1 MLGHDDKKSDPLLG
15 EEAEAAKSETDA
27 PNVAPLDDS
36 GRRKFTMRLSMFE
49 GSCSQTSFSISDNYL
64 QSALALAMGCS
75 DFQIGLLSG
84 IAGLGDPTGELIG
97 GRLVERIRR
106 KKLLTWGVLPMACMW
121 PVYILLIFLR
131 MAGGGTLA
139 MSWLFVLAFAVYKVV
154 GGVPS
159 PAWFSMMGDVV
170 PANIRG
176 HYFALRN
183 IVVTGVSMTAI
194 IITGFYLQ
202 WASAQGILMIGFAWV
217 MVIGLCGRSASM
229 FSFTK
234 HYDPPFTFH
243 RESRVTFWQFVR
255 DLPGTNFGRFTLMV
269 VIMNFGQYLSSP
281 FFSVYMLQVLHFNY
295 AIYIFVNMSSSL
307 VSLFV
312 YPLLGRIS
320 DRQGN
325 VRLLRIGAII
335 VPLLPLMWLF
345 ITNPV
350 VLIFFPQLW
359 GGVGWT
365 AFNLGANNFILD
377 SVESEK
383 RAAFDSYYIFLNGIT
398 IVAGGLIGGLFFVF
412 PVGGS
417 IVLTFFTV
425 FIVSSVVRGA
435 VTVGLVPRVKEVR
448 KRRQA

>member
-1 MLGHDDKKSDPLLG
+1 MLGHDDEKADPVINEEVEATKSVG
-15 EEAEAAKSETDA
+15 DA
-27 PNVAPLDDS
+27 PRDDS
-36 GRRKFTMRLSMFE
+36 ARRKFTMRLSMFE
-49 GSCSQTSFSISDNYL
+49 GSSSQTSFSISDNYL

-84 IAGLGDPTGELIG
+84 IAGLLDPTGQVIG

-106 KKLLTWGVLPMACMW
+106 KKLLTWGVLPMTLMW
-121 PVYILLIFLR
+121 PVYILLIFFRASGVGAIFL
-131 MAGGGTLA
+131 
-139 MSWLFVLAFAVYKVV
+139 SWLFVLAFAVYKLV
-154 GGVPS
+154 GGIPS

-170 PANIRG
+170 PAMVRG

-183 IVVTGVSMTAI
+183 LVVTGVSMTMI

-202 WASAQGILMIGFAWV
+202 WTSAQNMVLIGFAWV
-217 MVIGLCGRSASM
+217 MVIGLCGRSMSM
-229 FSFTK
+229 ASFTK

-243 RESRVTFWQFVR
+243 RESRVTFWQFLR
-255 DLPGTNFGRFTLMV
+255 NLPGTNFGKFTIMV

-281 FFSVYMLQVLHFNY
+281 FFSVYMLQVLQFNY
-295 AIYIFVNMSSSL
+295 EIFIVVNMASSL

-320 DRQGN
+320 DKIGN

-335 VPLLPLMWLF
+335 VPFLPLMWLF
-345 ITNPV
+345 ITNPI
-350 VLIFFPQLW
+350 VLIIFPQLW

-383 RAAFDSYYIFLNGIT
+383 RAEFVSYYNFLNGVT
-398 IVAGGLIGGLFFVF
+398 IVLGGLFGGVFFIF

-417 IVLTFFTV
+417 IVITFFTV
-425 FIVSSVVRGA
+425 FLVSSAVRGA
-435 VTVGLVPRVKEVR
+435 VTITLIPRVKEVR
-448 KRRQA
+448 NRHRD